1 MHPVYVMCHTGEKS
15 QEWVRR
21 LTGDGFDAVNVEGGY
36 RGVAAPFPVPLRR
49 RRIRGG
55 IERKNGRGIEQSIIK
70 KFRKPIWRAFTPGA
84 QHL

>member
-36 RGVAAPFPVPLRR
+36 RAWLAPLPLTLRR

-55 IERKNGRGIEQSIIK
+55 SRGKTGEN
-70 KFRKPIWRAFTPGA
+70 
-84 QHL
+84 